1 MATVTRPAP
10 ERRRTVCLPATVL
23 AVVCAVVLQVAVAA
37 APASPLPAP
46 VAGLV
51 QSGHLDEAR
60 RWLDGEL
67 RVHPQDAR
75 AHYAEAQVLAQ
86 QGLFG
91 PARDELAAARRLAP
105 GLPFAPADSVRALD
119 QELQRLDSGRAPAP
133 AGGAD
138 PGLVWSLLLAV
149 AGGGLFAWALMRLA
163 RQTSVS
169 TGVSKR

>member
-10 ERRRTVCLPATVL
+10 ERRRPACLPATVL
-23 AVVCAVVLQVAVAA
+23 AAVCVVALQVAMAA
-37 APASPLPAP
+37 APGSPLPAP

-51 QSGHLDEAR
+51 QSGRLDEAR

-67 RVHPQDAR
+67 RAHPQDAR

-105 GLPFAPADSVRALD
+105 GLPFAPAESVRTLD
-119 QELQRLDSGRAPAP
+119 QELQRLDSGRVPAP
-133 AGGAD
+133 AGD
-138 PGLVWSLLLAV
+138 TDTGLAWSLLLAV
-149 AGGGLFAWALMRLA
+149 GAGGLFAWALMRLA